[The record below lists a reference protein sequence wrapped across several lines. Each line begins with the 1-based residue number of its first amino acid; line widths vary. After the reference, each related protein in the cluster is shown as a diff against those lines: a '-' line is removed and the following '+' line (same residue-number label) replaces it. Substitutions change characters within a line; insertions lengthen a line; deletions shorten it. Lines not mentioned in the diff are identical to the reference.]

1 MPEPMVPPGEPLR
14 RGDRVLL
21 VLTVV
26 GVVAYV
32 GTWATLGVVAEG
44 YDPLRQAISELFD
57 LAAPAWQRR
66 TLAGVL
72 LVTGIA
78 LLPVGPV
85 LDRVLPGRGRLGPA
99 LAVLAGVGTLTVAF
113 FPCTAGCP
121 GVGTTFTDT
130 MHTILAGGG
139 YIGLVTA
146 PLAFAWRLRH
156 TAWRDLALAGL
167 VLGGVATL
175 GFVVRNLGVDALAGL
190 QQRVFNTLAD
200 AWYVLAAVVALRRG
214 QSAAVRRTPD
224 RARSAEHSNP

>member
-1 MPEPMVPPGEPLR
+1 MAR
-14 RGDRVLL
+14 RDRILL

-26 GVVAYV
+26 GVLAYV
-32 GTWATLGVVAEG
+32 LAWAVLGVLAPG
-44 YDPLRQAISELFD
+44 YDPLRDAISELFD
-57 LAAPAWQRR
+57 LGVPTWQR
-66 TLAGVL
+66 TVLGGVL

-85 LDRVLPGRGRLGPA
+85 LDRVLPGEGRLGPA
-99 LAVLAGVGTLTVAF
+99 LAVVAGIGTAAVAF

-130 MHTILAGGG
+130 MHVVLAGGG

-156 TAWRDLALAGL
+156 TAWRDLAVAGL
-167 VLGGVATL
+167 VLGGAATL
-175 GFVVRNLGVDALAGL
+175 GFLVRNLGVDAYGGL

-200 AWYVLAAVVALRRG
+200 TWYVLAAVVALRRG
-214 QSAAVRRTPD
+214 QAASRRSTPE
-224 RARSAEHSNP
+224 RANSR